1 MDYFEE
7 HTTPTGVDGIKAI
20 WVASDDRHI
29 VDEVRTLAPAYFPNV
44 ISEAIVYV
52 ANGVTGGSNTTGVNT
67 YTETQVCCAAL
78 AWLPHDRGDH
88 SLHIPTPRLDAAEKG
103 WNRPNAALID
113 TLVE

>member
-44 ISEAIVYV
+44 INESIVYV
-52 ANGVTGGSNTTGVNT
+52 ANGVKGGSNTTGVHT
-67 YTETQVCCAAL
+67 YTETQVCCA
-78 AWLPHDRGDH
+78 
-88 SLHIPTPRLDAAEKG
+88 
-103 WNRPNAALID
+103 
-113 TLVE
+113 TLG